1 MLTGGRASAQA
12 KIINDPS
19 VFEPTFASD
28 PQGAIKA
35 ARERIAA
42 GDLAGAV
49 KVLQIYV
56 VSHPGEA
63 GPERF
68 LGDLYYRQ
76 GRFDKAEEVYKN
88 ILDHN
93 PGDRETHN
101 RLGVVYGTQ
110 NRVDEAIDQFNKAL
124 PGTDS
129 VSDLV
134 EMHARKGD
142 LPAYRKQMEALA
154 NAQPTNADIQA
165 EMGQVMAALHK
176 PADALGY
183 FMRALDS
190 DPQSLTAL
198 NGLGLAYFDLQNYT
212 EAEKDFRAC
221 IAIDT
226 TNYTCTNNIGAAF
239 LQSGD
244 DESSKPFL
252 IRAHSL
258 APERP
263 EALVNF
269 GFLAD
274 RRGDWKRAV
283 DYYVQATVV
292 GPYLPEAVYRSR
304 NRLRAQRSLP
314 ARAIGIAQRHRSGAR
329 RRAHSL
335 LARRGVR
342 VARTK
347 IARARPTEDCRAIVR
362 PRRRASSERRVD
374 QAYVGKSVPAN
385 LAGYR
390 QRLRRATQSISMR
403 APLRQRGDGDGRAR
417 GLRRAEVFVVDG
429 VDGREIV
436 HVDEE
441 DRRFDDVVEPVSR
454 RRRARL
460 RDCRSTRSAWA
471 ATSPA
476 TSSPVCGSSG
486 IWPLQK
492 STPLGANRLAVG
504 TDRRG
509 RVRREDALR
518 ALRVDRQR
526 SGASSCPCTLIGRLL
541 DAEVRRVERVDAG
554 DFVVGSAAAP
564 PARPRTRAAARGRRC
579 SAARVIT
586 RGSASSHCIAAC
598 PSVRS
603 GRSRNR
609 SGSIF
614 LMPLISHE
622 RGRWRR

>member
-1 MLTGGRASAQA
+1 MRRRLYLFAALALGLAMLTGGRASAQA

-142 LPAYRKQMEALA
+142 LPAYRKQMETLA
-154 NAQPTNADIQA
+154 NAQPTNPDIQA

-183 FMRALDS
+183 FMRALDT

-221 IAIDT
+221 IAIDA

-292 GPYLPEAVYRSR
+292 GPYLPEAYIDLGIDYEH
-304 NRLRAQRSLP
+304 NNLYQLAQSALLK
-314 ARAIGIAQRHRSGAR
+314 GI
-329 RRAHSL
+329 
-335 LARRGVR
+335 
-342 VARTK
+342 
-347 IARARPTEDCRAIVR
+347 
-362 PRRRASSERRVD
+362 
-374 QAYVGKSVPAN
+374 
-385 LAGYR
+385 
-390 QRLRRATQSISMR
+390 
-403 APLRQRGDGDGRAR
+403 
-417 GLRRAEVFVVDG
+417 
-429 VDGREIV
+429 
-436 HVDEE
+436 
-441 DRRFDDVVEPVSR
+441 
-454 RRRARL
+454 
-460 RDCRSTRSAWA
+460 
-471 ATSPA
+471 
-476 TSSPVCGSSG
+476 
-486 IWPLQK
+486 
-492 STPLGANRLAVG
+492 
-504 TDRRG
+504 
-509 RVRREDALR
+509 
-518 ALRVDRQR
+518 
-526 SGASSCPCTLIGRLL
+526 
-541 DAEVRRVERVDAG
+541 
-554 DFVVGSAAAP
+554 AAAP
-564 PARPRTRAAARGRRC
+564 EDGRIRYLLAVAYASQGQKSLALDQLKIAEQSFDPDVARLASEESSRLTAAR
-579 SAARVIT
+579 
-586 RGSASSHCIAAC
+586 ASPQI
-598 PSVRS
+598 
-603 GRSRNR
+603 
-609 SGSIF
+609 
-614 LMPLISHE
+614 
-622 RGRWRR
+622 

>member
-1 MLTGGRASAQA
+1 MRSRLYLLAALALGLAVLGGGRASAQA

-28 PQGAIKA
+28 PEGAVKA

-49 KVLQIYV
+49 RELQIYV

-76 GRFDKAEEVYKN
+76 GRFDKAEEVYRN

-129 VSDLV
+129 VADLV

-154 NAQPTNADIQA
+154 AAQPTDADIQA
-165 EMGQVMAALHK
+165 EMGQVMAAMHK

-190 DPQSLTAL
+190 DSQSLTAL

-221 IAIDT
+221 IAIDA

-239 LQSGD
+239 LQAGD
-244 DESSKPFL
+244 DESSKPYL

-292 GPYLPEAVYRSR
+292 GPYLPEAYIDLGIDYEH
-304 NRLRAQRSLP
+304 NNLYQLAQSALLK
-314 ARAIGIAQRHRSGAR
+314 GI
-329 RRAHSL
+329 
-335 LARRGVR
+335 
-342 VARTK
+342 
-347 IARARPTEDCRAIVR
+347 
-362 PRRRASSERRVD
+362 
-374 QAYVGKSVPAN
+374 
-385 LAGYR
+385 
-390 QRLRRATQSISMR
+390 
-403 APLRQRGDGDGRAR
+403 
-417 GLRRAEVFVVDG
+417 
-429 VDGREIV
+429 
-436 HVDEE
+436 
-441 DRRFDDVVEPVSR
+441 
-454 RRRARL
+454 
-460 RDCRSTRSAWA
+460 
-471 ATSPA
+471 
-476 TSSPVCGSSG
+476 
-486 IWPLQK
+486 
-492 STPLGANRLAVG
+492 
-504 TDRRG
+504 
-509 RVRREDALR
+509 
-518 ALRVDRQR
+518 
-526 SGASSCPCTLIGRLL
+526 
-541 DAEVRRVERVDAG
+541 
-554 DFVVGSAAAP
+554 AAAP
-564 PARPRTRAAARGRRC
+564 EDGRIRYLLAVAYASQGQKSLALDQLKIAEQSFDPDVARLATEESTRLATGKV
-579 SAARVIT
+579 SPQI
-586 RGSASSHCIAAC
+586 
-598 PSVRS
+598 
-603 GRSRNR
+603 
-609 SGSIF
+609 
-614 LMPLISHE
+614 
-622 RGRWRR
+622 